1 MSVAVENARAE
12 WEDGHRRLEEL
23 ARDGPRYRRLLEQV
37 EAVLDE
43 LSKRVGATFTLAELA
58 DAYSG
63 ADGWVREVVAER
75 AASDGWPR
83 TLTIVENAAFHSY
96 QRGALDYEP

>member
-1 MSVAVENARAE
+1 VTVAVENARAE
-12 WEDGHRRLEEL
+12 WGDGHRRLEEL
-23 ARDGPRYRRLLEQV
+23 AGDRPRYRALLQQV

-43 LSKRVGATFTLAELA
+43 LSKRVGGTFTLAELA
-58 DAYSG
+58 DEYAR

-75 AASDGWPR
+75 AASAGWPR

>member
-1 MSVAVENARAE
+1 VSVAVDTARAE
-12 WEDGHRRLEEL
+12 WEEGHRRLEEL
-23 ARDGPRYRRLLEQV
+23 AGDRRRYRLLLAQV

-58 DAYSG
+58 RAHAG

-75 AASDGWPR
+75 AASPGWPR
-83 TLTIVENAAFHSY
+83 TLTIVENAAFHVY
-96 QRGALDYEP
+96 QRGALDYGP